1 MGLSSMSSHQAGLAL
16 CLVAL
21 AVAAPQQDLGG
32 LRTPSRDTAREITS
46 DGVDREEVVA
56 QVMAA
61 LTQQIETAVAQALAG
76 LQNRDAGA
84 AAPSPTSQPSDSSGL
99 SSGTVLL
106 SDTSPAL
113 LSAAPAS
120 QAFFQEVASS
130 KPNSQPDSSFP
141 NTDNT
146 PNVDA
151 FGPTAKP
158 VYNFEYKVAA
168 EADQTYLSHSEQR
181 DGDRLSGV
189 YSYVNPDGALIT
201 VNYQAGPQGF
211 SQTLDQQDGFIDFQ
225 QEKVSPL
232 TFGALSPSTNSIISA
247 KSNGSLLATT
257 SRSSSKPG
265 FPNSKITGTAVDAVF
280 VEKKA
285 AAIEPRSSLDQ
296 NALIAQVISS
306 LQPEISAA
314 VKAAL
319 DKSNSV
325 DQVSLFST
333 AASPVSPA
341 SPASRASP
349 ASPAS
354 PAAPASPASATSPAS
369 RAPAVAPALAAST
382 SPLLKGKTTKQA
394 ASGARLNSVEGFG
407 RRKAVLSK
415 EKGTGI
421 QNSASVSSERSKGTT
436 GDVLST
442 FGNGLFVKIKTPH
455 SEISY

>member
-120 QAFFQEVASS
+120 QAFVQEVASS

-141 NTDNT
+141 NTDST
-146 PNVDA
+146 PNGDA

-168 EADQTYLSHSEQR
+168 EADQTYLSQSEQR
-181 DGDRLSGV
+181 DGDRLRGV

-225 QEKVSPL
+225 QEQVSPL
-232 TFGALSPSTNSIISA
+232 TSGPLSPSTNSTA
-247 KSNGSLLATT
+247 KSDSRKMQYGSLPDPA
-257 SRSSSKPG
+257 SKFPSPIVKMPSSSKPG
-265 FPNSKITGTAVDAVF
+265 MPNENNSGLDAGLKNKMPSP
-280 VEKKA
+280 ESSEP
-285 AAIEPRSSLDQ
+285 AIEPRIPLNQ
-296 NALIAQVISS
+296 GALIAQVISS

-319 DKSNSV
+319 DKTKRASH
-325 DQVSLFST
+325 
-333 AASPVSPA
+333 AASLVPSSSLAPSSALAPSPSLAPSSSLAPAPSFGPVS
-341 SPASRASP
+341 R
-349 ASPAS
+349 
-354 PAAPASPASATSPAS
+354 
-369 RAPAVAPALAAST
+369 
-382 SPLLKGKTTKQA
+382 GKTTKKA
-394 ASGARLNSVEGFG
+394 ASGARLNSIEGSG

-415 EKGTGI
+415 ENGTGI
-421 QNSASVSSERSKGTT
+421 KNAAPVSSERSKGNT

-455 SEISY
+455 SDISY

>member
-1 MGLSSMSSHQAGLAL
+1 MSPHQAGLAL

-21 AVAAPQQDLGG
+21 AAAAPQQDLGG
-32 LRTPSRDTAREITS
+32 LRTASRDTAREITS

-76 LQNRDAGA
+76 LQSRDAGA
-84 AAPSPTSQPSDSSGL
+84 AAPSPGSQPSDSPGL
-99 SSGTVLL
+99 STGTVPF
-106 SDTSPAL
+106 SDTSPAIP
-113 LSAAPAS
+113 SAAPAS
-120 QAFFQEVASS
+120 QASFQEGASS
-130 KPNSQPDSSFP
+130 KPNFQPDSSFP
-141 NTDNT
+141 NTNNT
-146 PNVDA
+146 PNGDA

-211 SQTLDQQDGFIDFQ
+211 SQTLEQQDGFIDFQ
-225 QEKVSPL
+225 QEQVSPL
-232 TFGALSPSTNSIISA
+232 TSGPLSPSTNSIISA
-247 KSNGSLLATT
+247 KSDSEKSNGSLPGTT

-265 FPNSKITGTAVDAVF
+265 FPNSKITGTVVDAVS
-280 VEKKA
+280 VDKMSSPDKKA

-319 DKSNSV
+319 DKSNTV
-325 DQVSLFST
+325 HPASLFST
-333 AASPVSPA
+333 AAS
-341 SPASRASP
+341 
-349 ASPAS
+349 
-354 PAAPASPASATSPAS
+354 PASPASATSPAS
-369 RAPAVAPALAAST
+369 RASVASPASFEPVLAPALAASII
-382 SPLLKGKTTKQA
+382 PLLKGKTTKQA
-394 ASGARLNSVEGFG
+394 ASGARRNSVEGSG

-421 QNSASVSSERSKGTT
+421 QNSA
-436 GDVLST
+436 
-442 FGNGLFVKIKTPH
+442 P
-455 SEISY
+455 

>member
-146 PNVDA
+146 PNGDA

-201 VNYQAGPQGF
+201 VNYQAGQQGF

-225 QEKVSPL
+225 QEKVYPL
-232 TFGALSPSTNSIISA
+232 TFGALSPSTNSIIIAKSDSE
-247 KSNGSLLATT
+247 KSNGTV
-257 SRSSSKPG
+257 G
-265 FPNSKITGTAVDAVF
+265 DAGSID
-280 VEKKA
+280 K
-285 AAIEPRSSLDQ
+285 
-296 NALIAQVISS
+296 ISS
-306 LQPEISAA
+306 PE
-314 VKAAL
+314 
-319 DKSNSV
+319 
-325 DQVSLFST
+325 
-333 AASPVSPA
+333 
-341 SPASRASP
+341 
-349 ASPAS
+349 
-354 PAAPASPASATSPAS
+354 
-369 RAPAVAPALAAST
+369 
-382 SPLLKGKTTKQA
+382 
-394 ASGARLNSVEGFG
+394 
-407 RRKAVLSK
+407 
-415 EKGTGI
+415 
-421 QNSASVSSERSKGTT
+421 
-436 GDVLST
+436 
-442 FGNGLFVKIKTPH
+442 
-455 SEISY
+455 

>member
-146 PNVDA
+146 PNGDA

-168 EADQTYLSHSEQR
+168 EADQTYLSQSEQR
-181 DGDRLSGV
+181 DGDRLRGV

-225 QEKVSPL
+225 QEQVSPL
-232 TFGALSPSTNSIISA
+232 TSGPLSPSTNSTA
-247 KSNGSLLATT
+247 KSDSRKMQYGSLPDPA
-257 SRSSSKPG
+257 SKFPSPIVKMPSSSKPG
-265 FPNSKITGTAVDAVF
+265 MPNENNSGLDAGSKNKMPSS
-280 VEKKA
+280 ESSEP
-285 AAIEPRSSLDQ
+285 AIEPRIPLNQ
-296 NALIAQVISS
+296 GALIAQVISS

-319 DKSNSV
+319 DKTN
-325 DQVSLFST
+325 
-333 AASPVSPA
+333 
-341 SPASRASP
+341 RASP
-349 ASPAS
+349 AAS
-354 PAAPASPASATSPAS
+354 LVPSSSLAPSS
-369 RAPAVAPALAAST
+369 ALAP
-382 SPLLKGKTTKQA
+382 SPLLAPSSSLAPAPPFGPVSRGKTTKKA
-394 ASGARLNSVEGFG
+394 APGSRLNSIEGSG

-415 EKGTGI
+415 ESGTGI
-421 QNSASVSSERSKGTT
+421 QNAAPVSSERSKGTT
-436 GDVLST
+436 GDILNT

>member
-56 QVMAA
+56 QVMEA

-84 AAPSPTSQPSDSSGL
+84 AAPSPTSQPSGSSGL

-120 QAFFQEVASS
+120 QAFVQEVASS

-141 NTDNT
+141 NTDST
-146 PNVDA
+146 PNGDA

-168 EADQTYLSHSEQR
+168 EADQTYLSQSEQR

-211 SQTLDQQDGFIDFQ
+211 SQTLDQQDGFIDFR
-225 QEKVSPL
+225 QEQVSPL
-232 TFGALSPSTNSIISA
+232 TSGPLSPSTNSIVSA
-247 KSNGSLLATT
+247 KSDSRKMQYGSLPDPA
-257 SRSSSKPG
+257 SKFPSPIVKMPSSSKPG
-265 FPNSKITGTAVDAVF
+265 MPNENNSGLDAGSKNKMPSPEIS
-280 VEKKA
+280 EP
-285 AAIEPRSSLDQ
+285 AIEPRVPLSQ
-296 NALIAQVISS
+296 GFLIAQVISS

-319 DKSNSV
+319 DK
-325 DQVSLFST
+325 T
-333 AASPVSPA
+333 K
-341 SPASRASP
+341 RASP
-349 ASPAS
+349 AASLVPSSSLAPSSALAPSPS
-354 PAAPASPASATSPAS
+354 LAPAPPFGPVS
-369 RAPAVAPALAAST
+369 R
-382 SPLLKGKTTKQA
+382 GKTTKKT
-394 ASGARLNSVEGFG
+394 ASGSRLNSIEGSG

-421 QNSASVSSERSKGTT
+421 QNAAPVSSERSKGNT
-436 GDVLST
+436 GDILNT

>member
-1 MGLSSMSSHQAGLAL
+1 MGLSSMFSHKAGLAL

-32 LRTPSRDTAREITS
+32 LKTASGGTAREITS
-46 DGVDREEVVA
+46 DGIDREEVVA

-61 LTQQIETAVAQALAG
+61 LTQQIETAVAQALAS
-76 LQNRDAGA
+76 LQTKDAGA
-84 AAPSPTSQPSDSSGL
+84 AAPSLSSGPSDSSGS
-99 SSGTVLL
+99 SSGTVPSFGTVPF

-113 LSAAPAS
+113 SSAAPGS
-120 QAFFQEVASS
+120 QASVQKGASIQPTFQPASGT
-130 KPNSQPDSSFP
+130 NS
-141 NTDNT
+141 T
-146 PNVDA
+146 PNGNA

-225 QEKVSPL
+225 QEQVSPL
-232 TFGALSPSTNSIISA
+232 TSGPLSPSTNSTA
-247 KSNGSLLATT
+247 KSDSRKMQYGSLPDPA
-257 SRSSSKPG
+257 SKFPSPIVKMPSSSKPG
-265 FPNSKITGTAVDAVF
+265 IPNENNSGLDAGLKNKMPSS
-280 VEKKA
+280 ESSEP
-285 AAIEPRSSLDQ
+285 AIEPRVPLNQ
-296 NALIAQVISS
+296 AALIAQVISS

-319 DKSNSV
+319 DKTN
-325 DQVSLFST
+325 
-333 AASPVSPA
+333 
-341 SPASRASP
+341 RASP
-349 ASPAS
+349 AAS
-354 PAAPASPASATSPAS
+354 LVPSSSLAPSS
-369 RAPAVAPALAAST
+369 ALAP
-382 SPLLKGKTTKQA
+382 SPLLAPSSSLVPAPPFGPVSRGKTTKKA
-394 ASGARLNSVEGFG
+394 APGSRLNSIAGSG

-415 EKGTGI
+415 ESGTGI
-421 QNSASVSSERSKGTT
+421 QNAAPVSSERSKGTT
-436 GDVLST
+436 GDILNT